1 MQQNNHHNIEDEQLR
16 RLFADFNPPMSPASR
31 FMERLERDM
40 QRVEMVK
47 EATLRLQ
54 RRNRVAVVLAAL
66 AGFVAGVVFMAL
78 YPVFSQWMEEVRIA
92 IPAVTAE
99 AGYMIWIVMLALL
112 TIFASLGTYKSC
124 IHLWPKVIM
133 TNSDSQTM
141 PMVVANLTQGYVTD
155 YGMLML
161 AVLICTLPTAIVFF
175 CLQNA
180 FAEGITGAVK

>member
-31 FMERLERDM
+31 FMERLEHDM

-92 IPAVTAE
+92 IPVVTAE

-124 IHLWPKVIM
+124 IHLWPMAPHGV
-133 TNSDSQTM
+133 
-141 PMVVANLTQGYVTD
+141 G
-155 YGMLML
+155 
-161 AVLICTLPTAIVFF
+161 
-175 CLQNA
+175 
-180 FAEGITGAVK
+180 

>member
-16 RLFADFNPPMSPASR
+16 RLFADFNPPISPASR

-78 YPVFSQWMEEVRIA
+78 YPVS
-92 IPAVTAE
+92 
-99 AGYMIWIVMLALL
+99 
-112 TIFASLGTYKSC
+112 
-124 IHLWPKVIM
+124 
-133 TNSDSQTM
+133 
-141 PMVVANLTQGYVTD
+141 ANGWRKC
-155 YGMLML
+155 
-161 AVLICTLPTAIVFF
+161 VLPFRSSRQKRAT
-175 CLQNA
+175 
-180 FAEGITGAVK
+180 